1 MVIPIRD
8 LKVMVLSF
16 PADEFCR
23 EELMNMTDEKLI
35 ETATKSP
42 SCKIWGDLEAFQV
55 SLNLMSVDTENNWI
69 IFASQQ
75 VEYEPSVACG

>member
-1 MVIPIRD
+1 MKHIRD
-8 LKVMVLSF
+8 LKVTVLSF

-23 EELMNMTDEKLI
+23 GELMNMTDEKLI

-42 SCKIWGDLEAFQV
+42 SCKIWGDLEAFQA

-69 IFASQQ
+69 IFTSL
-75 VEYEPSVACG
+75 ED